1 MGLTRPRSF
10 GGVSELGP
18 LVNHIVRAA
27 CHKNNGR
34 GHSRDDRTLS
44 MLARLSIPGEDGHGA
59 PKRRAAKCMSNQQ
72 RFVGDG
78 SLLHRLNSY
87 QKGEIGLIWTA
98 IR

>member
-1 MGLTRPRSF
+1 M
-10 GGVSELGP
+10 
-18 LVNHIVRAA
+18 
-27 CHKNNGR
+27 
-34 GHSRDDRTLS
+34 
-44 MLARLSIPGEDGHGA
+44 ARLSDEQPNVL
-59 PKRRAAKCMSNQQ
+59 SNQQ